1 MELRH
6 TTALSAFHSR
16 PIPKQTCHRQ
26 RQQHRQSVQMKSS
39 TTTNNTSLLLRS
51 VLCLLLAS
59 SLKLKILSVSAFSS
73 PSGPPLLSSSRYHCS
88 VTTIPRG
95 GGGSRGGTVLSLSPA
110 IHSILAGSIAGSI
123 GVGVAFPLDTLKTKA
138 QVIGQQLQLQQRI
151 DTTTTTDTHMAPM
164 NMFQITKLIY
174 QTDGLSGFFGGVKGM
189 MAGQAMIK
197 AAAFSANTFMFNTL
211 MDSHDW
217 GTNTV
222 PPLIIAAGFAG
233 FVTSFL
239 VAPIERIKVMMQ
251 ASDTYTNEWECGAA
265 VLAKEGWIG
274 LLGRGL
280 GPTLAREVPSY
291 GIYFVVYGILSQS
304 LGWIGP
310 AAPLINGALAGMAC
324 WIPVYP
330 IDVVKTMVQNTEGG
344 TKVSSWAVA
353 TQIYKTGGIGAFFD
367 GLTPKMLRAALN
379 HSVTFYLYDIIMKSW
394 TA

>member
-1 MELRH
+1 MRH
-6 TTALSAFHSR
+6 TTGLSASQSR
-16 PIPKQTCHRQ
+16 SIHRRTYQ
-26 RQQHRQSVQMKSS
+26 PFQMKSS
-39 TTTNNTSLLLRS
+39 MKNISLQLLS

-59 SLKLKILSVSAFSS
+59 SSKLGIRSVSAFCIS
-73 PSGPPLLSSSRYHCS
+73 PAPLSTASRQRQPRS

-95 GGGSRGGTVLSLSPA
+95 GGGGCTVLSLSPA

-138 QVIGQQLQLQQRI
+138 QVIGQQLQQRV
-151 DTTTTTDTHMAPM
+151 DTTSTTDTGTSSL

-211 MDSHDW
+211 MESHEW
-217 GTNTV
+217 GSNTV
-222 PPLIIAAGFAG
+222 PPLILAAGFAG

-251 ASDTYTNEWECGAA
+251 ASDIYTNELECGAA
-265 VLAKEGWIG
+265 VVAKEGWLG

-291 GIYFVVYGILSQS
+291 GIYFVVYGVLSQS
-304 LGWIGP
+304 FGWIGP

-344 TKVSSWAVA
+344 TEVSSWAVA
-353 TQIYKTGGIGAFFD
+353 AQIYKTGGVGAFFD

-379 HSVTFYLYDIIMKSW
+379 HSVTFYLYDVIMRSW
-394 TA
+394 TT

>member
-1 MELRH
+1 MRH
-6 TTALSAFHSR
+6 TTRLSASQSHS
-16 PIPKQTCHRQ
+16 IHRRTYQ
-26 RQQHRQSVQMKSS
+26 PFQMKSS
-39 TTTNNTSLLLRS
+39 IHNISLQLLS

-59 SLKLKILSVSAFSS
+59 SSKLGIRSVSAFCIS
-73 PSGPPLLSSSRYHCS
+73 PAPLSTASRQRQPRS

-95 GGGSRGGTVLSLSPA
+95 GGGCTVLSLSPA

-138 QVIGQQLQLQQRI
+138 QVIGQQLQQRV
-151 DTTTTTDTHMAPM
+151 DTSSTTDTGTSSL

-211 MDSHDW
+211 MESHEW
-217 GTNTV
+217 GSNTV
-222 PPLIIAAGFAG
+222 PPLILAAGFAG

-251 ASDTYTNEWECGAA
+251 ASDIYTNELECGAA
-265 VLAKEGWIG
+265 VVAKEGWLG

-291 GIYFVVYGILSQS
+291 GIYFVVYGVLSQS
-304 LGWIGP
+304 FGWIGP

-344 TKVSSWAVA
+344 TEVSSWAVA
-353 TQIYKTGGIGAFFD
+353 AQIYKTGGVGAFFD

-379 HSVTFYLYDIIMKSW
+379 HSVTFYLYDVIMRSW
-394 TA
+394 TT

>member
-1 MELRH
+1 MRH
-6 TTALSAFHSR
+6 TTRLSASQSHS
-16 PIPKQTCHRQ
+16 IHRRTYQ
-26 RQQHRQSVQMKSS
+26 PFQMKSS
-39 TTTNNTSLLLRS
+39 IHNISLQLLS

-59 SLKLKILSVSAFSS
+59 SSKLGIRSVSAFCIS
-73 PSGPPLLSSSRYHCS
+73 PAPLSTASRQRQPRS

-95 GGGSRGGTVLSLSPA
+95 GGGCTVLSLSPA

-138 QVIGQQLQLQQRI
+138 QVIGQQLQQRV
-151 DTTTTTDTHMAPM
+151 DTTSTTDTGTSSL

-211 MDSHDW
+211 MESHEW
-217 GTNTV
+217 GSNTV
-222 PPLIIAAGFAG
+222 PPLILAAGFAG

-251 ASDTYTNEWECGAA
+251 ASDIYTNELECGAA
-265 VLAKEGWIG
+265 VVAKEGWLG

-291 GIYFVVYGILSQS
+291 GIYFVVYGVLSQS
-304 LGWIGP
+304 FGWIGP

-344 TKVSSWAVA
+344 TEVSSWAVA
-353 TQIYKTGGIGAFFD
+353 AQIYKTGGVGAFFD

-379 HSVTFYLYDIIMKSW
+379 HSVTFYLYDVIMRSW
-394 TA
+394 TT